1 MAKRVLE
8 MKTPFWTNAVNFALD
23 LFWNIVL
30 LAVVLAIF
38 KLWDVRG

>member
-8 MKTPFWTNAVNFALD
+8 MKTPFWTNAVNLALD

-30 LAVVLAIF
+30 IIVAIGII
-38 KLWDVRG
+38 VRFNGM